1 MRKLGVDGM
10 MWCCLMSGA
19 NNGSYMKPPIDFY
32 GYKKLAFYALRDAY
46 RSIYAAKEDIDLAY
60 GSEDAISPLI
70 LNCTDGGEYDLII
83 SVFNEKDELLDSKSY
98 LSVNIGN
105 GNMVLEKFRPNWK
118 EPGYYTLKFELIPR
132 GDCV

>member
-1 MRKLGVDGM
+1 

-32 GYKKLAFYALRDAY
+32 GYKKLGFYALHDAY

-60 GSEDAISPLI
+60 GSEDSILPLI
-70 LNCTDGGEYDLII
+70 LNCTDGGEYDLVI
-83 SVFNEKDELLDSKSY
+83 SVFNENDELLDSKSY

-105 GNMVLEKFRPNWK
+105 ENMVLEKFRPNWK